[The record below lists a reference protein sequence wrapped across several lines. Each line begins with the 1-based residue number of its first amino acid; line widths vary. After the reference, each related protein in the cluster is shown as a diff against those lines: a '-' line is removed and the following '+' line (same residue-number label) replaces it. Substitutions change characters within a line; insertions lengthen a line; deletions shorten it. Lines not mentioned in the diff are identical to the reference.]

1 MVETAHFAGLSP
13 ATPVRP
19 TEAPPPDSP
28 PAAELLRPLR
38 EYEQAIGGG
47 W

>member
-1 MVETAHFAGLSP
+1 MPRQP
-13 ATPVRP
+13 ALGGVALAILLLGPVRL
-19 TEAPPPDSP
+19 DD
-28 PAAELLRPLR
+28 ELLRPLR